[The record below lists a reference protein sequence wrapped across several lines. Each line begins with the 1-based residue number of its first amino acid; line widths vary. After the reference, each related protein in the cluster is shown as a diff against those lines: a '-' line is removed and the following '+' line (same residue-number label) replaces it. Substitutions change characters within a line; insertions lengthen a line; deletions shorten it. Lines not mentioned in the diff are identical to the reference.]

1 MQIRLFSI
9 ILFFSVFFSVQS
21 QLRLGPDAIKLDRTI
36 RLINDLYVDDVNT
49 EEITEAAI
57 RNMLKELDP
66 HSSYLNKEEVKEM
79 NEPLQGNFDGIGI
92 SFNMLTDTVYVMEVI
107 SGGPSQKVGIM
118 PGDKIIYVNDTLIAG
133 QKLTNRDIISKLRG
147 KKGTTAAVKILR
159 KGVDGLTEIG
169 RASCRE
175 RV

>member
-1 MQIRLFSI
+1 MHNRFYSI
-9 ILFFSVFFSVQS
+9 ILLFFIFFSAHS
-21 QLRLGPDAIKLDRTI
+21 QFKLSSDAIKLDRTI

-49 EEITEAAI
+49 EEITESAI

-66 HSSYLNKEEVKEM
+66 HSSYLNKDEVKEM

-107 SGGPSQKVGIM
+107 SGGPSQKVGLM

-133 QKLTNRDIISKLRG
+133 QKLTNRDIISRLRG
-147 KKGTTAAVKILR
+147 EKGTTVKVKVLP
-159 KGVDGLTEIG
+159 
-169 RASCRE
+169 
-175 RV
+175 